1 MNREALGMLLRSG
14 RFLCFDSTDIYT
26 ALQEADDVERAMF
39 DNKALNAGILF
50 KEVAQD
56 EDDELELTTRMYFP
70 YDETNKLDGGE
81 SILATPESVQK
92 MMLRRGALKENE
104 QMSTHDQN
112 VLRVFDLVPTFD
124 PFLLLSQRREL
135 ETERSID
142 RRFFDI
148 DEKTWAGIRRPVMH
162 KITVLVSK
170 AGLGEAMDE
179 ESGGA
184 PADDGPEAQ
193 IAASPGASVANSILN
208 AMWTGEPTPG
218 VKAFI
223 SSFRL
228 DVDKTQEILFA
239 WKGINYYEY
248 LNRTMFDDFVG
259 LFKWL
264 GSDDSLPRD
273 RMMMDQSLL
282 DRFKAHRSSS
292 RTHLKQHF
300 ERVQQHLRAY
310 NDAFN
315 ALIDADDPGA
325 FQSFLQNAPATF
337 TDIGSSIGVL
347 ANATNAYV
355 DLTKEGRKPLV
366 KADKLSPFY
375 DFVVGLA
382 GQHN

>member
-1 MNREALGMLLRSG
+1 MNRDALGMLLRSG
-14 RFLCFDSTDIYT
+14 RFLCFDSTDIYA
-26 ALQEADDVERAMF
+26 ALQEANGAQAAMF
-39 DNKALNAGILF
+39 DNKTLNAGILF
-50 KEVAQD
+50 KEVTQD
-56 EDDELELTTRMYFP
+56 EEEEELALTTRMYFP
-70 YDETNKLDGGE
+70 YDENNKLDGGE
-81 SILATPESVQK
+81 SILATAEAVQK

-104 QMSTHDQN
+104 QMSSHDQT
-112 VLRVFDLVPTFD
+112 VLRVFDVVPTFD

-135 ETERSID
+135 EAERPID

-162 KITVLVSK
+162 KISVLVSK
-170 AGLGEAMDE
+170 AGLGEAL
-179 ESGGA
+179 
-184 PADDGPEAQ
+184 DDGPRDEGPEGQ
-193 IAASPGASVANSILN
+193 VSASPGASVANSILN

-228 DVDKTQEILFA
+228 DVDKTAEILFA

-264 GSDDSLPRD
+264 GSEDSLPRD
-273 RMMMDQSLL
+273 RMMMDPGLIA
-282 DRFKAHRSSS
+282 RFESHRKSS

-300 ERVQQHLRAY
+300 ERVQKHLRGY

-315 ALIDADDPGA
+315 ALIDHDDPGA

-337 TDIGSSIGVL
+337 ADIGSSIGVL
-347 ANATNAYV
+347 AHATNAYV
-355 DLTKEGRKPLV
+355 DLTRGGAKPTV
-366 KADKLSPFY
+366 KAEKLQPFY

-382 GQHN
+382 GRHS

>member
-1 MNREALGMLLRSG
+1 MNRDALGMLLRSG
-14 RFLCFDSTDIYT
+14 RFLCFDSTDIYS
-26 ALQEADDVERAMF
+26 ALQESDGVGAAMF

-50 KEVAQD
+50 KEVSQGED
-56 EDDELELTTRMYFP
+56 EDELELTTRMYFP
-70 YDETNKLDGGE
+70 YDESNKLDGGE
-81 SILATPESVQK
+81 SILATAESVQK

-104 QMSTHDQN
+104 QMSSHDQT

-135 ETERSID
+135 ETERPID

-170 AGLGEAMDE
+170 AGLGAALDE
-179 ESGGA
+179 GGK
-184 PADDGPEAQ
+184 DDGPEAQ
-193 IAASPGASVANSILN
+193 VSASPGASVANSILN

-264 GSDDSLPRD
+264 GSDESLPRD
-273 RMMMDQSLL
+273 RMMMDPALIA
-282 DRFKAHRSSS
+282 RFQAHRTSS
-292 RTHLKQHF
+292 RAHLKQHF
-300 ERVQQHLRAY
+300 ERVQQHLRGY

-315 ALIDADDPGA
+315 ALIDKDDPAA
-325 FQSFLQNAPATF
+325 FQNFLQNAPSTF

-347 ANATNAYV
+347 AHATNAYV
-355 DLTKEGRKPLV
+355 ELTKSGAKPTV
-366 KADKLSPFY
+366 KADKLQPFY

-382 GQHN
+382 GRHS